1 MDSELLKLRIPSYI
15 YRVAQLLEIV
25 VSLIVIVAITLS
37 VWSVLLELNI
47 MTSGPGNTDL
57 LQTFLAD
64 VFTVVIGIEF
74 LKMLYSDKCV
84 EDQLKA
90 GNLPATTN
98 ASEMVEKVVDNASD
112 EAFLEWESQALTDA
126 PHFMITWT
134 PNHVSSSSQPMLDGM
149 QQYFNGSIDMDT
161 FIDEMKALPTE

>member
-1 MDSELLKLRIPSYI
+1 MKGDAKDL
-15 YRVAQLLEIV
+15 V
-25 VSLIVIVAITLS
+25 
-37 VWSVLLELNI
+37 
-47 MTSGPGNTDL
+47 GNPCNYFSMNKYTKHPE
-57 LQTFLAD
+57 AC
-64 VFTVVIGIEF
+64 VEF

-112 EAFLEWESQALTDA
+112 GAFLEWESQALTDA

-134 PNHVSSSSQPMLDGM
+134 PNMCPRRLSRCSTACSSISMAPSTWALHRR
-149 QQYFNGSIDMDT
+149 
-161 FIDEMKALPTE
+161 DEALPTE